1 MIELNINEDLLDKEM
16 SYLKEKVSM
25 IQQKQKRLN
34 ELSYAINEKQLQLDE
49 ILYENKSFLNS
60 KLQANI
66 LQIKSVSEALLE
78 SIGSFNSDQINKTR
92 SDMTFQSN
100 QTNCSMNSA
109 QTNNSLVQAY
119 AQFRSRFQLD
129 NPQRVEHFS
138 PQNKQLL
145 ERMFNFSEIKDQ
157 KCLFE
162 EFMIVFKHIKRQILD
177 LDKFARHKSR
187 YNGMQELTV
196 DLKNSIAHCHSNET
210 NELNKYV
217 GLLNQNLKTLR
228 DSRKHLLQVFHL

>member
-157 KCLFE
+157 KCNFLCR
-162 EFMIVFKHIKRQILD
+162 IVLNVCKI
-177 LDKFARHKSR
+177 
-187 YNGMQELTV
+187 
-196 DLKNSIAHCHSNET
+196 IACCEN
-210 NELNKYV
+210 
-217 GLLNQNLKTLR
+217 LLW
-228 DSRKHLLQVFHL
+228 DW